1 MNICFCFVVAANSV
15 FMAKFKDEKKIQSY
29 MQTIHLMFAV
39 GGFLSPIVTAPFLMV
54 ITVPDNPDCSHLMNN
69 SLHHC
74 NSTSVQPANNRH
86 ERTIVANSTGVT
98 LDFVH
103 NDTATDKYIVHN
115 DTISG
120 KYIVYNDTASD
131 RQQDSVLY
139 QAYLISTALCLL
151 VAVPFFLMYFQ
162 NRGLAYKDKSNMR
175 NDIRKLPLSVRYGIL
190 LLMCLVLAVDNG
202 MEDAYFGMFSTF
214 IVQELGWT
222 KKNGS
227 YATSLYWGSFAL
239 GRLSA
244 IFYGSRF
251 KASKLFRY
259 YITLFL
265 AAMIGI
271 FLSTVFVFH
280 VGIWIFL
287 PVMGFAVSVFFPSVF
302 LWTEA
307 DFMSVTGRVS
317 SFLMLSASLGSM
329 INPILIGFLMDK
341 FDSMWFMYV
350 TLADGI
356 VLWVLVWVATYM
368 SRYVKQ
374 YKNIEI
380 EIEMDKLDESPEKL

>member
-1 MNICFCFVVAANSV
+1 
-15 FMAKFKDEKKIQSY
+15 MAKFKDEKKIQSY

-39 GGFLSPIVTAPFLMV
+39 GGFLSPIATAPFLMV
-54 ITVPDNPDCSHLMNN
+54 ITVTDNPDCSYFINN
-69 SLHHC
+69 SAFHC
-74 NSTSVQPANNRH
+74 NGTSEQSDMYVVYNDTTSVKY
-86 ERTIVANSTGVT
+86 V
-98 LDFVH
+98 VH
-103 NDTATDKYIVHN
+103 NDTT
-115 DTISG
+115 
-120 KYIVYNDTASD
+120 SD
-131 RQQDSVLY
+131 SQRDSVLY

-151 VAVPFFLMYFQ
+151 VAVPFLFMYFQ
-162 NRGLAYKDKSNMR
+162 NRGLAYKDKSNIK

-190 LLMCLVLAVDNG
+190 LLMCLFLAVDNG

-214 IVQELGWT
+214 IVEELGWT
-222 KKNGS
+222 KRNGS

-244 IFYGSRF
+244 ICYGSRF

-259 YITLFL
+259 YISLFL
-265 AAMIGI
+265 AAMIGL

-307 DFMSVTGRVS
+307 DFMSVAGRVS

-329 INPILIGFLMDK
+329 INPILIGYLMDN
-341 FDSMWFMYV
+341 FHSMWFMYV

-368 SRYVKQ
+368 SRHVKQ
-374 YKNIEI
+374 YKTIEI
-380 EIEMDKLDESPEKL
+380 QIKIDKLDGSPENL

>member
-1 MNICFCFVVAANSV
+1 
-15 FMAKFKDEKKIQSY
+15 MAKFKDEKKIQSY

-39 GGFLSPIVTAPFLMV
+39 GGFLSPIATAPFLMV
-54 ITVPDNPDCSHLMNN
+54 ITVTDNPDCSYLMNN
-69 SLHHC
+69 SAYHC
-74 NSTSVQPANNRH
+74 NGTSEQPANNGQ
-86 ERTIVANSTGVT
+86 ERIIVTNSTGVT
-98 LDFVH
+98 LDFVLNDTTSAKYVVH
-103 NDTATDKYIVHN
+103 NDTASNKYIIHN
-115 DTISG
+115 DT
-120 KYIVYNDTASD
+120 TSD
-131 RQQDSVLY
+131 YQRDSVLY

-151 VAVPFFLMYFQ
+151 VAVPFLCMYFQ
-162 NRGLAYKDKSNMR
+162 NRGLVYKDKSNMR

-244 IFYGSRF
+244 IIYGPRF

-259 YITLFL
+259 YISLFL
-265 AAMIGI
+265 AAMIGL

-287 PVMGFAVSVFFPSVF
+287 PVMGFAVSIFFPSVF

-307 DFMSVTGRVS
+307 DFMSVSGQVS

-329 INPILIGFLMDK
+329 INPILIGYLMDN

-356 VLWVLVWVATYM
+356 VLWILVWVATYM
-368 SRYVKQ
+368 SRHVKQ
-374 YKNIEI
+374 YKNTEIEI
-380 EIEMDKLDESPEKL
+380 EIDKLDESPENL